1 MATWIIGLIIVGCV
15 YLASKQV
22 IKAHKTGGCIGC
34 GGGGGGG
41 VGWDAGGG
49 KACCPHCKHTTTVN
63 LRKK

>member
-15 YLASKQV
+15 YLASKKV

-34 GGGGGGG
+34 
-41 VGWDAGGG
+41 DAGGG
-49 KACCPHCKHTTTVN
+49 KACCPHCKHMTTVN

>member
-34 GGGGGGG
+34 
-41 VGWDAGGG
+41 DAGGG
-49 KACCPHCKHTTTVN
+49 KACCPHCKHTKKVN

>member
-34 GGGGGGG
+34 
-41 VGWDAGGG
+41 DAGGG
-49 KACCPHCKHTTTVN
+49 KGCCQHCKHTTRSV
-63 LRKK
+63 LWVVFLVLVD

>member
-1 MATWIIGLIIVGCV
+1 MATWIIGLINVGCV

-34 GGGGGGG
+34 
-41 VGWDAGGG
+41 DAGGDKG
-49 KACCPHCKHTTTVN
+49 CCPHCKHTTTVN

>member
-34 GGGGGGG
+34 
-41 VGWDAGGG
+41 DAGDKG
-49 KACCPHCKHTTTVN
+49 CCPHCKHTTTIK
-63 LRKK
+63 LRKNNR

>member
-34 GGGGGGG
+34 
-41 VGWDAGGG
+41 DAGDKG
-49 KACCPHCKHTTTVN
+49 CCPHCKHTTNIN

>member
-34 GGGGGGG
+34 
-41 VGWDAGGG
+41 DAGGG
-49 KACCPHCKHTTTVN
+49 KACCSVSIN
-63 LRKK
+63 IRSYE

>member
-34 GGGGGGG
+34 
-41 VGWDAGGG
+41 DAGAELSSQTLQ
-49 KACCPHCKHTTTVN
+49 KRMEEQT
-63 LRKK
+63 

>member
-1 MATWIIGLIIVGCV
+1 MATGIIGLIIVGCA

-34 GGGGGGG
+34 
-41 VGWDAGGG
+41 DAGGG
-49 KACCPHCKHTTTVN
+49 KAKHTTTVN

>member
-34 GGGGGGG
+34 
-41 VGWDAGGG
+41 DAG
-49 KACCPHCKHTTTVN
+49 AVR
-63 LRKK
+63 LAARIASIRQL